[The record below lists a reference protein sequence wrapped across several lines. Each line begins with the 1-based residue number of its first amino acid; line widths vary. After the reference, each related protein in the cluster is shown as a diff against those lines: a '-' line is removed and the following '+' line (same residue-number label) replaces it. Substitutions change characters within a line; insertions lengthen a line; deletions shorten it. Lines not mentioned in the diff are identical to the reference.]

1 MKAALDVGHGIDWVA
16 PNGFLGLGRRLQN
29 VAFENSSHGQLC
41 FQHGK
46 SHSNAVMRALAK
58 WHPGISVKIMSTL
71 KLVPR
76 LLKITD
82 GHLVLH
88 INLRMP

>member
-1 MKAALDVGHGIDWVA
+1 MKAALDVGHSIDGVT
-16 PNGFLGLGRRLQN
+16 PNWFLGLGRRLQN

-58 WHPGISVKIMSTL
+58 WHPGISVEIMSKYL
-71 KLVPR
+71 KVGP
-76 LLKITD
+76 KIAKNNRWSS
-82 GHLVLH
+82 GS
-88 INLRMP
+88 